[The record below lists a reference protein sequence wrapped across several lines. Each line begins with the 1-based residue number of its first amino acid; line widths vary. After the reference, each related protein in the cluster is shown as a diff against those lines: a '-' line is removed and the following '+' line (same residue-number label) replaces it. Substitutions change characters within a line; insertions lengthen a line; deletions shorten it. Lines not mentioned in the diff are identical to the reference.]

1 MAVTRKEFL
10 KTAAAAPL
18 GAASLASGAAQ
29 TKPGAR
35 PNVLILMSDQHRS
48 DLMTCAGRDI
58 VPTPEIDRIAARGV
72 RFTRAWCAYPVCVG
86 SRMSFLSGLYAHNH
100 GATTNEDTLNWQTKT
115 IAHHFRENGYVT
127 GLIGKMHLNYPH
139 LHGFDYHLG
148 FNDWLMYLG
157 PRTQLYANDIA
168 SHPHGPNFFKTV
180 LDHGSGFPELP
191 YLWAKGSPW
200 AGKVKHND
208 NVASDL
214 EPEDHIDSFVARE
227 SVRFMR
233 QFQKHPFFL
242 VAGFLKPHPPYHP
255 PRDWAA
261 KYPVERMELARQL
274 GTFRSIRSRSSASVC
289 KHTAVGAA
297 GCWRGAPATWGTSR
311 FVDVCVGQVY
321 RALEKMKLADNTI
334 VIYTSDHGDMD
345 GDHGLWQKFVCERA
359 IGRCADDRQLSQDIP
374 PGKVSD
380 ALVELMGVYPTAA
393 ELAGLPSRRRVDAA
407 ELRSGARNPGNTGP
421 PAIFAEWA
429 LGSGSP
435 QFTVRTRR
443 HKYIYTDGD
452 IDELYDLESDPGE
465 NVNRARDAGLKKVR
479 DEMHDHLFAW
489 YDPAN
494 NPYEPQAAQ

>member
-10 KTAAAAPL
+10 RTAAAAPL
-18 GAASLASGAAQ
+18 GAASLGSGAAQ
-29 TKPGAR
+29 TTPGAR

-100 GATTNEDTLNWQTKT
+100 GATSNEDTLNWQTKT
-115 IAHHFRENGYVT
+115 VAHHFRENGYVT

-255 PRDWAA
+255 PREWAA
-261 KYPVERMELARQL
+261 KYPVERMKLPPVGDVSQYPKQIQRRIANMQSLGRERLLA
-274 GTFRSIRSRSSASVC
+274 GRSGYMGNLS
-289 KHTAVGAA
+289 
-297 GCWRGAPATWGTSR
+297 

-321 RALEKMKLADNTI
+321 RALEEMKLADNTI

-345 GDHGLWQKFVCERA
+345 GDHGLWQKFVLYEPSA
-359 IGRCADDRQLSQDIP
+359 GVPMIVSYPKTIP
-374 PGKVSD
+374 QGKVSN

-393 ELAGLPSRRRVDAA
+393 ELAGLPKPQKIDATSFA
-407 ELRSGARNPGNTGP
+407 AQARDPGNTGP

-429 LGSGSP
+429 LSSKSP
-435 QFTVRTRR
+435 QYTVRTRR
-443 HKYIYTDGD
+443 HKYIYTDDD
-452 IDELYDLESDPGE
+452 IDELYDLEADPGE
-465 NVNRARDAGLKKVR
+465 NVNRAREAGLKKVR
-479 DEMHDHLFAW
+479 DDMHDRLFAW
-489 YDPAN
+489 YDPAK
-494 NPYEPQAAQ
+494 NPYRPRATQ

>member
-1 MAVTRKEFL
+1 MAVTRKQFL
-10 KTAAAAPL
+10 QAAAAAPF
-18 GAASLASGAAQ
+18 GAAARSGGGSPAPPA
-29 TKPGAR
+29 AR
-35 PNVLILMSDQHRS
+35 PNVLVLMSDQHRP
-48 DLMTCAGRDI
+48 DLMTCAGRDQ

-72 RFTRAWCAYPVCVG
+72 RFTRAWCSYPVCVS
-86 SRMSFLSGLYAHNH
+86 SRMSFLSGLYAHHH
-100 GATTNEDTLNWQTKT
+100 GATGNEETLPWQTRT
-115 IAHHFRENGYVT
+115 IAHHFRDHGYVT

-157 PRTQLYANDIA
+157 PKTQLYANDIA
-168 SHPHGPNFFKTV
+168 SHPHGPNFLKTV
-180 LDHGSGFPELP
+180 MDHGSGFPELP

-255 PRDWAA
+255 PREWAA
-261 KYPVERMELARQL
+261 KYPVESLKIPPVGDVSQYPKQVQRRIAHLTSLGPARLLAGR
-274 GTFRSIRSRSSASVC
+274 
-289 KHTAVGAA
+289 A
-297 GCWRGAPATWGTSR
+297 GYMGNLS

-321 RALEKMKLADNTI
+321 RALEEMKLADNTI

-345 GDHGLWQKFVCERA
+345 GDHGLWQKFVLYEPSA
-359 IGRCADDRQLSQDIP
+359 GVPMIVSYPQTIP
-374 PGKVSD
+374 QGKVSD
-380 ALVELMGVYPTAA
+380 ALVELMGIYPTAA
-393 ELAGLPSRRRVDAA
+393 ELAGLPQPQKIDAA
-407 ELRSGARNPGNTGP
+407 SFAAMARNPGATGP

-429 LGSGSP
+429 LGSASP
-435 QFTVRTRR
+435 QYALRTRR

-452 IDELYDLESDPGE
+452 IDELYDLEADPGE
-465 NVNRARDAGLKKVR
+465 NVNRAREAAMKKVR
-479 DEMHDHLFAW
+479 DEMHDRLFAW
-489 YDPAN
+489 YDPAK
-494 NPYEPQAAQ
+494 NPYRRKGAQ